1 MNTASEDL
9 AELRNLGAHLLR
21 ARLDRGLSQGAL
33 ARRCHLA
40 QSQVSWFE
48 SGRRRP
54 SLEQFV
60 RIARALDLPLQRLM
74 SGSDRPGVGLA
85 DLALELRRLGAVDL
99 WVADA
104 TVPGAAR
111 RPEEVIA
118 SAVAGRS
125 PDPRVVEAIPAL
137 LSWNEL
143 NPPILR
149 AFGAATRT
157 AYRLAWLAD
166 VALTIERRKGFPG
179 GCRRGPLERL
189 LKSIGLPRAGAAWD
203 DLGKPV
209 EGTPSSP
216 VWRRWR
222 IRYGAT
228 VDDFDRRA
236 KSLASLGGPAEVPS
250 TAVRG
255 RARAILDERGRSPL
269 ATEATPPRRAKAVA
283 RRRKETGGEQADGR

>member
-1 MNTASEDL
+1 VKAAPEDL
-9 AELRNLGAHLLR
+9 AELRDLGAHLLR
-21 ARLDRGLSQGAL
+21 ARLDRGLSQGML
-33 ARRCHLA
+33 ARRCNLA

-60 RIARALDLPLQRLM
+60 RIARALDLPLQRLL
-74 SGSDRPGVGLA
+74 SGTDRPGVGLA

-99 WVADA
+99 WIDGA

-118 SAVAGRS
+118 LAVSGPG

-137 LSWNEL
+137 LSWNGI
-143 NPPILR
+143 NPSILR
-149 AFGAATRT
+149 AFGAATKT

-179 GCRRGPLERL
+179 GCRREPLERF
-189 LKSIGLPRAGAAWD
+189 LKAIGPPPGEAAWD

-209 EGTPSSP
+209 QGTPSSP
-216 VWRRWR
+216 VWRRWK

-228 VDDFDRRA
+228 ADDFDRRA
-236 KSLASLGGPAEVPS
+236 KDLASIGGPAEARS
-250 TAVRG
+250 RSAEG
-255 RARAILDERGRSPL
+255 RTR
-269 ATEATPPRRAKAVA
+269 ATPGARMQELLVPELVPRRVGVVA
-283 RRRKETGGEQADGR
+283 RRRKKTRGKRADG